1 MVYGR
6 ILYNNIKEY
15 TPKFFPTIPYSQTV
29 KPTFGTPCNI
39 QSGNPK
45 LYLSGTPTLMLK
57 EDGDY
62 SVSFSTIAGH
72 INYSCSDCALVLG
85 QQSTSPTFGST
96 STITVVVLTKQQWPK
111 REPTR
116 KNWENKSRQSKQ
128 LKEQLRRQQLQRDQ
142 MISDS
147 Y

>member
-29 KPTFGTPCNI
+29 KPTFGTSCNI
-39 QSGNPK
+39 QSGNLK
-45 LYLSGTPTLMLK
+45 LYLSGTPILMSK

-62 SVSFSTIAGH
+62 LVSFLTIVGH
-72 INYSCSDCALVLG
+72 INYSCLDCALVLG
-85 QQSTSPTFGST
+85 QQSISPIFGST

-111 REPTR
+111 RKHIRE
-116 KNWENKSRQSKQ
+116 NWESKSKQ
-128 LKEQLRRQQLQRDQ
+128 NKQQKEQLRRQQLQRDQ